1 MTRHVNFFCGHCRST
16 IIIKKDQLLWISF
29 PLRWDRDNEKTAL
42 RCVQILADS
51 IKSLMTFELIS
62 LLAAL
67 NIKRWA
73 TAGRRCFT
81 AIGLIPQNKKVAPHK
96 SRLSSPNVA
105 LICQFARLSTSE
117 IHRNRVVL
125 LSDFLKAFKRGNT
138 RIKMSRGSMGR
149 QDEAWPCG
157 KWSGTL
163 WKPFLLVIFF
173 YSGVKYKTEIMF
185 SLILGYSSNGKAVLF
200 LRWFGIL
207 ESPFKN
213 LVVNLWTCLRS

>member
-1 MTRHVNFFCGHCRST
+1 
-16 IIIKKDQLLWISF
+16 
-29 PLRWDRDNEKTAL
+29 
-42 RCVQILADS
+42 
-51 IKSLMTFELIS
+51 MTFELIS

-185 SLILGYSSNGKAVLF
+185 SLIFGYSSNGKAVLF
-200 LRWFGIL
+200 FAVVWDFGI
-207 ESPFKN
+207 SVQKFSRKFMN
-213 LVVNLWTCLRS
+213 LFTIITFVRRMY

>member
-1 MTRHVNFFCGHCRST
+1 
-16 IIIKKDQLLWISF
+16 
-29 PLRWDRDNEKTAL
+29 
-42 RCVQILADS
+42 
-51 IKSLMTFELIS
+51 MTFELIS

-185 SLILGYSSNGKAVLF
+185 SLILGFSSNGKAVSF

-213 LVVNLWTCLRS
+213 LVVNLWTCLRL

>member
-1 MTRHVNFFCGHCRST
+1 
-16 IIIKKDQLLWISF
+16 
-29 PLRWDRDNEKTAL
+29 
-42 RCVQILADS
+42 
-51 IKSLMTFELIS
+51 MTFELIS

-67 NIKRWA
+67 DIKRWA

-163 WKPFLLVIFF
+163 WKTFLLVIFF
-173 YSGVKYKTEIMF
+173 YSGVKYKWH
-185 SLILGYSSNGKAVLF
+185 NVLF
-200 LRWFGIL
+200 NIGLFEQRQGSFVFAVVWDFGI
-207 ESPFKN
+207 SVQKFAWI
-213 LVVNLWTCLRS
+213 VVNLWTCLRL

>member
-1 MTRHVNFFCGHCRST
+1 M
-16 IIIKKDQLLWISF
+16 
-29 PLRWDRDNEKTAL
+29 

-213 LVVNLWTCLRS
+213 LLG